1 MKLLTKIALTAAA
14 LLCATTLSNAQP
26 KFGYIN
32 SQEIIY
38 NMPEIADVQLQLEKL
53 QKDLEEQLEF
63 IQVEYNNKL
72 TDYQKNAANYSDA
85 IRQSKEQELMGL
97 QQRYEELGKA
107 GSQDMQKKQGEL
119 MTPLIEKARA
129 TINKIAAEQALT
141 AVFDMAAGSLAYID
155 EAQMVNLAPAVKKE
169 FETTEYA
176 ARLKATGVIL
186 SYICPLMYMNN
197 PLCKSMPVMT
207 SSNKLRTYT
216 TARYYTEAEILEKIT
231 KGGC

>member
-1 MKLLTKIALTAAA
+1 MKLFTKIALAAAA

-72 TDYQKNAANYSDA
+72 TDYQKNVANYSDA
-85 IRQSKEQELMGL
+85 IRQSKEQDLMNL

-169 FETTEYA
+169 LGIVENAQQPTPA
-176 ARLKATGVIL
+176 PAQ
-186 SYICPLMYMNN
+186 
-197 PLCKSMPVMT
+197 
-207 SSNKLRTYT
+207 
-216 TARYYTEAEILEKIT
+216 
-231 KGGC
+231 